1 MLTVKA
7 TQKSKRGENSK
18 IPRSSRTSK
27 ASTASKT
34 VKLTEDEIGELVL
47 IALGDDELCDAIE
60 EHERRL
66 LALKGGR
73 DPYANQLEAPN
84 GAMIALRIA
93 LLVNKHYKNAESI
106 DHRDLT
112 LALRSA
118 VLDQMVLPDHF
129 LWGAVSDTR
138 H

>member
-1 MLTVKA
+1 ML
-7 TQKSKRGENSK
+7 
-18 IPRSSRTSK
+18 TSK
-27 ASTASKT
+27 AIRKSRIRKMPQP

-73 DPYANQLEAPN
+73 DPYADQLEAPN
-84 GAMIALRIA
+84 VPMIARKISR
-93 LLVNKHYKNAESI
+93 LVDRHYARGADI
-106 DHRDLT
+106 DTTDLV

-118 VLDQMVLPDHF
+118 VLDQMVLPPHLIWDC
-129 LWGAVSDTR
+129 WNDTK